1 MALTWFVACEAES
14 FYIENSSI
22 SAEQQFRY
30 EPGPGFESFHLH
42 TIHLLRQVGDVLIER
57 RVISLV

>member
-42 TIHLLRQVGDVLIER
+42 TIHLLRQVGAD
-57 RVISLV
+57 